1 VLFLLNLSKNNRELG
16 HWALTLPFLL
26 LLIAMLMVSTIR
38 YPSFKQIDWQMRMR
52 LRTFVV
58 VLGGIGCILVFHEVA
73 LLPIFLGYIFYG
85 IFGHWRR
92 IQRLNRARAGL
103 SAKV

>member
-1 VLFLLNLSKNNRELG
+1 MVNWARNNHELG
-16 HWALTLPFLL
+16 HWALALPFLL
-26 LLIAMLMVSTIR
+26 LLVAMLMVSTFR
-38 YPSFKQIDWQMRMR
+38 YPSFKQIDWQMRIR

-58 VLGGIGCILVFHEVA
+58 VLVVIGGVFKFHEVV

-85 IFGHWRR
+85 MFGHWRR
-92 IQRLNRARAGL
+92 IQRINKARAGL